1 MTNLKTYHNLDSN
14 DSLAH
19 FRKEFIHQENEIY
32 LDGNSLGKL
41 PRQTEKKLN
50 EVLIYQW
57 GNRLIRSWNESW
69 LDLPIK
75 IAGKL
80 MLDKVNP

>member
-41 PRQTEKKLN
+41 PKANRKK
-50 EVLIYQW
+50 IK
-57 GNRLIRSWNESW
+57 RSINISV
-69 LDLPIK
+69 
-75 IAGKL
+75 G
-80 MLDKVNP
+80 